1 MNGTKAIYCK
11 ELKRVFKD
19 SKMIFSLFILPVVLM
34 VGIYSLM
41 GYLGNKES
49 QNTKEHIP
57 IVSVQNAPEDMKEHM
72 EDFFGKAD
80 VTYVQA
86 DESLDG
92 AKTAF
97 ITEKWIFW
105 LSSP

>member
-49 QNTKEHIP
+49 QNTKNI
-57 IVSVQNAPEDMKEHM
+57 
-72 EDFFGKAD
+72 
-80 VTYVQA
+80 
-86 DESLDG
+86 
-92 AKTAF
+92 
-97 ITEKWIFW
+97 
-105 LSSP
+105 SSSFLFRMRRKI